1 MQTQFPCGYLFC
13 GDFGQVLV
21 QQFADVLVHG
31 GPDLLG
37 GLLGLGG
44 IAVVEGILYHS
55 GVATLQV
62 QGRLLPHH
70 HVLQLQHSVMI
81 ENTDYKQHML
91 NIELEYK

>member
-1 MQTQFPCGYLFC
+1 METQCPCGYLFC

-21 QQFADVLVHG
+21 QQFAYVLVHG

-37 GLLGLGG
+37 GLLGLRG

-55 GVATLQV
+55 GVATFQV

-70 HVLQLQHSVMI
+70 HVLQKQHSVI
-81 ENTDYKQHML
+81 N
-91 NIELEYK
+91 NREL